1 MSQEE
6 HAALIDAILVEI
18 TAWPEVMAWKHATG
32 VGVTAGRRI
41 VRFGLKGSGDIIGAC
56 AGRPFAVDGKTGKA
70 VQKPHQVAFERR
82 WTRAGGIYILSRSVD
97 DVTRV
102 LRPLIQRAAA

>member
-41 VRFGLKGSGDIIGAC
+41 VRFGLKGSGDIIGSC
-56 AGRPFAVDGKTGKA
+56 AGRAFAIDGKTGKA
-70 VQKPHQVAFERR
+70 VQKPHQIAFERK
-82 WTRAGGIYILSRSVD
+82 WTKAGGLYVLARSVD
-97 DVTRV
+97 DVAAA
-102 LRPLIQRAAA
+102 LRPLIRRVAA